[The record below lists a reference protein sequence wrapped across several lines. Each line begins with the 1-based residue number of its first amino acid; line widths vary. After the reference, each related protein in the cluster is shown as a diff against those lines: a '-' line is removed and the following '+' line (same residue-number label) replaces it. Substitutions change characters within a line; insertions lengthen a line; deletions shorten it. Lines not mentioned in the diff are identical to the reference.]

1 MACCR
6 DSVYF
11 RGEGRL
17 LQLVRASGE
26 KRELFEL
33 CDWRK
38 KLFVYIMLQSH
49 DSAVLLLDCALVT
62 V

>member
-26 KRELFEL
+26 KHEL